1 MKNYNNESAKCFI
14 IRKNFIIIKTSFN
27 LKLEMW
33 AVSDALPHEA
43 EQAPSPSACQVSAQS
58 SDAWPSYCDF
68 TIFPQREP
76 KVYHRSRRG
85 VVGTL
90 PNFSWTKTH
99 HLSYTLLNGFKK
111 YCFVLKLRPKML
123 KNQV

>member
-43 EQAPSPSACQVSAQS
+43 EQAPSPSACQVSAMHGRVIAILLFS
-58 SDAWPSYCDF
+58 P
-68 TIFPQREP
+68 
-76 KVYHRSRRG
+76 RG
-85 VVGTL
+85 
-90 PNFSWTKTH
+90 S
-99 HLSYTLLNGFKK
+99 
-111 YCFVLKLRPKML
+111 LKSTTDLGEGW
-123 KNQV
+123 